1 MKEKIDYLFADF
13 PEFKVTEESRD
24 DVIKNPQK
32 YSSCD
37 VRIRM
42 GKFYTDEELQERI
55 TQGLSRKLPAQKTLR
70 KRRITR
76 IIDRCKNII

>member
-1 MKEKIDYLFADF
+1 MKEKIDYLFSDF

-24 DVIKNPQK
+24 DVIRNPQK

-42 GKFYTDEELQERI
+42 GKFYTDEEHQERI
-55 TQGLSRKLPAQKTLR
+55 NQGLSRKLPAQKTLC

-76 IIDRCKNII
+76 MIDRCKNII

>member
-1 MKEKIDYLFADF
+1 MKEKGDYLFTNF

-24 DVIKNPQK
+24 DVIKNPLK

-37 VRIRM
+37 VRIRL
-42 GKFYTDEELQERI
+42 GKFYTDEEHQEMI
-55 TQGLSRKLPAQKTLR
+55 TQGLSRKLPDQKTLC
-70 KRRITR
+70 KRRISK